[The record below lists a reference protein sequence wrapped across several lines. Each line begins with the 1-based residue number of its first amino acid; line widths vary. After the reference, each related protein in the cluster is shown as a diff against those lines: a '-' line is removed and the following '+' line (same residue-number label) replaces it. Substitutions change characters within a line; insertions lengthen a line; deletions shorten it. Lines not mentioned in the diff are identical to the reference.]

1 MANSFGT
8 KDEHRVKSLKGW
20 FTITGRMGRKEYWSR
35 LIAFFVVLVP
45 CAIIQAI
52 PVLGQIVGLVV
63 GLTGY
68 IAMTTV
74 FVRDFMM
81 SAHPAGLHC
90 YFLFRRFISVRGWHW
105 LLFLVTAVATNSGLL
120 LNRRRTASFTLS
132 GSPYLP

>member
-1 MANSFGT
+1 MTNSFGT

-74 FVRDFMM
+74 FVRR
-81 SAHPAGLHC
+81 LHDVGA
-90 YFLFRRFISVRGWHW
+90 SGWLAL
-105 LLFLVTAVATNSGLL
+105 LLFIPPVYLCTWLALAFIPGNSGS
-120 LNRRRTASFTLS
+120 NKFGTA
-132 GSPYLP
+132 PE